1 MSATSESTEHP
12 GDRGGSQAYSR
23 DSEFF
28 IDLKPLYLRAE
39 KTLFCVPRH
48 YFQTSDVFDGMF
60 TLPGAP
66 QTPQEGSSE
75 EYPLFLESI
84 NAEELRE
91 FLRVLSSR
99 FATSNNTTIRSI
111 TSSWLPVLKLASLWQ
126 FSSLR
131 EKALKYLKSAD
142 CMTRLHIAR
151 QYGVDD
157 WFLPAVRDLISRE
170 EPLTGDEIGQL
181 GLDFAAKV
189 IALRDEALLSLMG
202 MGGGA
207 VVLLALIGRIPT
219 DRVLSDDKIRRRF
232 EEESDTSA

>member
-1 MSATSESTEHP
+1 MSVTSESTEHP
-12 GDRGGSQAYSR
+12 IDDSGSSQPSSYGR

-28 IDLKPLYLRAE
+28 TDVKALYLRAE

-48 YFQTSDVFDGMF
+48 YFQASDVFDGMF
-60 TLPGAP
+60 ALPAAP
-66 QTPQEGSSE
+66 HTPREGSSE

-84 NAEELRE
+84 KADELRE
-91 FLRVLSSR
+91 FLRVL
-99 FATSNNTTIRSI
+99 FATRNNTTIRSI

-189 IALRDEALLSLMG
+189 IALREEARGPLTASRQTP
-202 MGGGA
+202 
-207 VVLLALIGRIPT
+207 I
-219 DRVLSDDKIRRRF
+219 SDNAIRRRF
-232 EEESDTSA
+232 EGKSGPSA